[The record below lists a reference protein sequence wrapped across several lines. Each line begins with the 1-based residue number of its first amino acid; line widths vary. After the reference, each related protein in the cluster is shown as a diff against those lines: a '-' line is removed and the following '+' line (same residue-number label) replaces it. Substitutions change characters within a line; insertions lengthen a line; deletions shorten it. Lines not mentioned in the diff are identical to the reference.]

1 MKVVFV
7 VQGEGRGHM
16 TQAITM
22 KELLC
27 SNGHEVTKVLVGR
40 SKSRSLPDFFKRNSG
55 AGISADDFDIS
66 RLISFADTFK
76 PNNGFRQSANNS
88 EFMFLPIL
96 LAASASRKRY
106 SQRLYDHLLQP
117 VMRYLLA

>member
-76 PNNGFRQSANNS
+76 PNNGFRQWANNS
-88 EFMFLPIL
+88 DLCSCLYCWQPLPQENATARGSTTIC
-96 LAASASRKRY
+96 Y
-106 SQRLYDHLLQP
+106 SQ
-117 VMRYLLA
+117 

>member
-22 KELLC
+22 KELLS

-40 SKSRSLPDFFKRNSG
+40 SKSRTLPDFFRRSIG
-55 AGISADDFDIS
+55 AEVK
-66 RLISFADTFK
+66 TFYS
-76 PNNGFRQSANNS
+76 PN
-88 EFMFLPIL
+88 FLPKPDNKRSSVTHS
-96 LAASASRKRY
+96 LAYVHNKETPCALCLCVESTPPTTLFKFSGQDDRIVI
-106 SQRLYDHLLQP
+106 Q
-117 VMRYLLA
+117 